1 MRPGGRGNGPG
12 PGPDPGA
19 RPTAPDAPPAAE
31 EPFPTRSRV
40 GPDRL
45 GPMTRL
51 RELVERARPL
61 LRAAVDIVRPAGR
74 RAPEIVVVVGLV
86 VSVLLALVLVGAA
99 RNDAHIDAATG
110 RAVGEVLE
118 GGSRPH
124 VYVRFTTDEGAV
136 LTPEKGVFYPRGLEP
151 GQLVRVEYDRTD
163 PELVRV
169 AGRSWTE
176 GLAPV
181 ALGLLALW
189 AVLGP
194 TAWLLARAR
203 RRCRD
208 AAGAARPAEADTT
221 VDVPEMAGSH
231 R

>member
-1 MRPGGRGNGPG
+1 MTGPRAL
-12 PGPDPGA
+12 A
-19 RPTAPDAPPAAE
+19 RRARD
-31 EPFPTRSRV
+31 
-40 GPDRL
+40 
-45 GPMTRL
+45 
-51 RELVERARPL
+51 RARPVLDEAVAL
-61 LRAAVDIVRPAGR
+61 LRPAGR
-74 RAPEIVVVVGLV
+74 RAPEIVVVVGVV
-86 VSVLLALVLVGAA
+86 VSVLLALVLVGAG

-110 RAVGEVLE
+110 RAVAEVLE

-136 LTPEKGVFYPRGLEP
+136 LTPEKGVFYPLGLEP

-169 AGRSWTE
+169 AGRTWTQ
-176 GLAPV
+176 GLVPV
-181 ALGLLALW
+181 ALGLLVLW

-203 RRCRD
+203 RRRRD
-208 AAGAARPAEADTT
+208 AAGAAAPDTTDTDTTT
-221 VDVPEMAGSH
+221 VDEPEMAGSP

>member
-1 MRPGGRGNGPG
+1 MTGPRAL
-12 PGPDPGA
+12 A
-19 RPTAPDAPPAAE
+19 RRARD
-31 EPFPTRSRV
+31 
-40 GPDRL
+40 
-45 GPMTRL
+45 
-51 RELVERARPL
+51 RARPVLDEAVAL
-61 LRAAVDIVRPAGR
+61 LRPAGR
-74 RAPEIVVVVGLV
+74 RAPEIVVVVGVV

-110 RAVGEVLE
+110 RAVAEVLE

-136 LTPEKGVFYPRGLEP
+136 LTPEKGVFYPLGLEP

-169 AGRSWTE
+169 AGRTWTQ
-176 GLAPV
+176 GLGPV
-181 ALGLLALW
+181 ALGLLVLW

-203 RRCRD
+203 RRRRD
-208 AAGAARPAEADTT
+208 AAAADAPAGPESTT
-221 VDVPEMAGSH
+221 VDEPEMAGSAQ

>member
-1 MRPGGRGNGPG
+1 MTGPRAL
-12 PGPDPGA
+12 A
-19 RPTAPDAPPAAE
+19 RRARD
-31 EPFPTRSRV
+31 
-40 GPDRL
+40 
-45 GPMTRL
+45 
-51 RELVERARPL
+51 RARPVLDEAVAL
-61 LRAAVDIVRPAGR
+61 LRPAGR
-74 RAPEIVVVVGLV
+74 RAPEIVVVVGVV
-86 VSVLLALVLVGAA
+86 VSVLLALVLVGAG

-110 RAVGEVLE
+110 RAVAEVLE

-136 LTPEKGVFYPRGLEP
+136 LTPEKGVFYPLGLEP

-169 AGRSWTE
+169 AGRTWTQ
-176 GLAPV
+176 GLVPV
-181 ALGLLALW
+181 ALGLLVLW

-203 RRCRD
+203 RRRRD
-208 AAGAARPAEADTT
+208 AAGAAAPDATDTDSPT
-221 VDVPEMAGSH
+221 VDEPEMAGSP

>member
-1 MRPGGRGNGPG
+1 
-12 PGPDPGA
+12 
-19 RPTAPDAPPAAE
+19 
-31 EPFPTRSRV
+31 
-40 GPDRL
+40 
-45 GPMTRL
+45 MTGL
-51 RELVERARPL
+51 RESARRVAGRVRPL
-61 LRAAVDIVRPAGR
+61 LDEALALLRPAGR
-74 RAPEIVVVVGLV
+74 RAPEIVVTVGIV

-136 LTPEKGVFYPRGLEP
+136 LTPEKGVFYPHGLEP

-169 AGRSWTE
+169 AGRTWTE
-176 GLAPV
+176 GLVPV
-181 ALGLLALW
+181 ALGLVALW
-189 AVLGP
+189 AVLAP
-194 TAWLLARAR
+194 TAWALARAR
-203 RRCRD
+203 RRRRAAAAAARD
-208 AAGAARPAEADTT
+208 DVATTEGSVAAGASEDGEPEMAGAAR
-221 VDVPEMAGSH
+221 

>member
-1 MRPGGRGNGPG
+1 MTGPRAL
-12 PGPDPGA
+12 A
-19 RPTAPDAPPAAE
+19 RRA
-31 EPFPTRSRV
+31 R
-40 GPDRL
+40 
-45 GPMTRL
+45 
-51 RELVERARPL
+51 ERARPVLDEALAL
-61 LRAAVDIVRPAGR
+61 LRPAGR
-74 RAPEIVVVVGLV
+74 RAPEIVVVVGVV
-86 VSVLLALVLVGAA
+86 VSVLLVLVLVGAG

-110 RAVGEVLE
+110 RAVAEVLE

-136 LTPEKGVFYPRGLEP
+136 LTPEKGVFYPLGLEP

-169 AGRSWTE
+169 AGRTWTQ
-176 GLAPV
+176 GLVPV
-181 ALGLLALW
+181 ALGLLVLW

-203 RRCRD
+203 RRRRD
-208 AAGAARPAEADTT
+208 AAGAAAPDATDTDSTT
-221 VDVPEMAGSH
+221 VDEPEMAGSP